1 MTINYRQ
8 VSVLTLLSLISMKF
22 LALPSL
28 MYLESDNMTW
38 FVTLVLMLI
47 DAVFAFLILS
57 LIKRSGS
64 KTLFEFLKEIFGP
77 IVSKLILALLIF
89 RYFVAFTNLTNGLEF
104 FIEENFYHTFNWPIF
119 IIPMAIVTGFMCYKG
134 IRNIGRVSEIFVWAI
149 VFSCVYISFRSLK
162 NIDTL
167 NFLPIFDVPFDKLAS
182 SSFVHIAWFGSPT
195 FLLALCGKVDFSQEK
210 KTKFLLCLALG
221 IVLVQLLFIT
231 FIGLFGTTSPVHNF
245 CISDVCQF
253 ATGKSSTDELLWLI
267 VSIWIICQ
275 ILQIALYTYCT
286 LVCFKHLFNVKND
299 VVPIIINSAS
309 LIVFA
314 YLGTKTINIENNF
327 MSPYISIA
335 CIILQYVLPL
345 VIWLGY
351 GFNLLSKQKGVK
363 NEKANN

>member
-64 KTLFEFLKEIFGP
+64 KNLFEFLKEIFRT
-77 IVSKLILALLIF
+77 VFSKLILALLIF

-149 VFSCVYISFRSLK
+149 VFSCVYISFGFSTMRLMR
-162 NIDTL
+162 
-167 NFLPIFDVPFDKLAS
+167 
-182 SSFVHIAWFGSPT
+182 
-195 FLLALCGKVDFSQEK
+195 LLRV
-210 KTKFLLCLALG
+210 LG
-221 IVLVQLLFIT
+221 LR
-231 FIGLFGTTSPVHNF
+231 PW
-245 CISDVCQF
+245 CWAISML
-253 ATGKSSTDELLWLI
+253 E
-267 VSIWIICQ
+267 
-275 ILQIALYTYCT
+275 
-286 LVCFKHLFNVKND
+286 
-299 VVPIIINSAS
+299 
-309 LIVFA
+309 
-314 YLGTKTINIENNF
+314 
-327 MSPYISIA
+327 
-335 CIILQYVLPL
+335 
-345 VIWLGY
+345 
-351 GFNLLSKQKGVK
+351 
-363 NEKANN
+363 